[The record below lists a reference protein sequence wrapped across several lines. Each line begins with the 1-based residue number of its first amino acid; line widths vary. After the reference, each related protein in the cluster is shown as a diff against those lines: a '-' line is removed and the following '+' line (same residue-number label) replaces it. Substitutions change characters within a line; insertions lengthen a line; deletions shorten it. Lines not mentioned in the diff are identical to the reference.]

1 MCYYLLLR
9 SNFNRT
15 AHTIG
20 KLLVVTHF
28 SHSEQNWFY
37 IFLEVKTTLSRYID
51 ILTLKDSS

>member
-1 MCYYLLLR
+1 MFTIFVCLLCAISKTHNMCYYLLLR

-28 SHSEQNWFY
+28 SHSEQN
-37 IFLEVKTTLSRYID
+37 
-51 ILTLKDSS
+51 